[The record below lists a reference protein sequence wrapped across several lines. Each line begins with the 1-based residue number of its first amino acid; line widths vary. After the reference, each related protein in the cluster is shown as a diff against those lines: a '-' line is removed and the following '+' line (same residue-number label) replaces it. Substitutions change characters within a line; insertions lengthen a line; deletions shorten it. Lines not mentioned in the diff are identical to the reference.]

1 MKNEIKIGE
10 KSVVLIANALTP
22 FAYTEIFKKD
32 FLRVL
37 MSFKSL
43 EGKKPDEYSED
54 DLAFVMAR
62 ANAFAEIAFVM
73 AKQGE
78 GKTAA
83 QLVNFGRADFLEWLA
98 QFDNTNAFM
107 DSEVLAG
114 VLATW
119 QGQAIGDIESKNA

>member
-1 MKNEIKIGE
+1 
-10 KSVVLIANALTP
+10 
-22 FAYTEIFKKD
+22 
-32 FLRVL
+32 

-107 DSEVLAG
+107 DGEVLAG

>member
-43 EGKKPDEYSED
+43 EGKKPDEYTED

-98 QFDNTNAFM
+98 QFDETNTFM
-107 DSEVLAG
+107 DGEVLAG

>member
-37 MSFKSL
+37 MSFRTLQDKN
-43 EGKKPDEYSED
+43 PNDYTED
-54 DLAFVMAR
+54 DLALIMSR
-62 ANAFAEIAFVM
+62 STAFAEIAFVM
-73 AKQGE
+73 AMQGE

-83 QLVNFGRADFLEWLA
+83 QLVNYGRADFLEWLA
-98 QFDNTNAFM
+98 QFENSNAFISG
-107 DSEVLAG
+107 DVLAG

>member
-1 MKNEIKIGE
+1 MKNEIKIGD
-10 KSVVLIANALTP
+10 KDVCLLANALTP

-43 EGKKPDEYSED
+43 QGKDPNEYTDD
-54 DLAFVMAR
+54 DLVFVTAR
-62 ANAFAEIAFVM
+62 TGAFAEIAFVM
-73 AKQGE
+73 AMQGA

-83 QLVNFGRADFLEWLA
+83 QLVNYTRADFLEWLA
-98 QFDNTNAFM
+98 DFEDTNAFM
-107 DSEVLAG
+107 SGDVLAG

-119 QGQAIGDIESKNA
+119 QGQAVGSVESKNE